1 MAVWFYLKNQ
11 FFADKGFKLLTF
23 DEFFSPYIKNKR
35 AIGLPQ
41 HIVNF
46 IDSDI
51 AVSVS
56 ATLRWIGT
64 GSIGWLTDN
73 PSIK

>member
-23 DEFFSPYIKNKR
+23 DELFSPYIKNKR

-46 IDSDI
+46 IDSNV
-51 AVSVS
+51 AVLGGFFECQCDLEVNWNGVYWV
-56 ATLRWIGT
+56 AH
-64 GSIGWLTDN
+64 
-73 PSIK
+73 